1 MIDAENLVFDYPSGR
16 ALHGVGFVVRP
27 GAVLAL
33 VGPNGAGKSTL
44 MRCIAALDV
53 PTEGVVNVLGYDT
66 QRNPREIH
74 AALGYLSDMFGLY
87 DALSVRQALT
97 YAARSRGVSIGETGA
112 AVLAAAARVGLSERL
127 ESLAGELSRG
137 LRQRLAIAQT
147 IVHKPRVLLL
157 DEPASGLDPDARKSL
172 SDLILSLSA
181 DGMTIMVSSHI
192 LSELDDY
199 CTEMLMLDEGRIVGG
214 GVVAVDGKPIPS
226 AEQAETEPAPRMN
239 RIKVAFAEP
248 AAPLAARI
256 LALGLTVEHVDGND
270 VFLLIAPDS
279 ETPALAALVSAG
291 LPVRGFAPVRQTLE
305 AAYHAAHADQQAAG
319 QQVADQQVADQQGV
333 AS

>member
-16 ALHGVGFVVRP
+16 ALHGVGFVVRA

-66 QRNPREIH
+66 SKHPREIH
-74 AALGYLSDMFGLY
+74 AALGYLSDTFGLY

-97 YAARSRGVSIGETGA
+97 YAARSRGVSAAETEA

-137 LRQRLAIAQT
+137 LRQRLAIGQT
-147 IVHKPRVLLL
+147 IVHRPRVLLL

-172 SDLILSLSA
+172 SDLILSLAA

-214 GVVAVDGKPIPS
+214 GVVAVDGKPIAPEPDEAAQT
-226 AEQAETEPAPRMN
+226 AEPGPRLT
-239 RIKVAFAEP
+239 RIKVSFAEP
-248 AAPLAARI
+248 AAPLAPRI
-256 LALGLTVEHVDGND
+256 EALGLTVEHVDGND
-270 VFLLIAPDS
+270 AFLLIPFDT
-279 ETPALAALVSAG
+279 ETPSLAVLVGAG
-291 LPVRGFAPVRQTLE
+291 LPVQGFAAVRQTLE
-305 AAYHAAHADQQAAG
+305 AAYHAAHADQQAAA
-319 QQVADQQVADQQGV
+319 QQAAAQADA